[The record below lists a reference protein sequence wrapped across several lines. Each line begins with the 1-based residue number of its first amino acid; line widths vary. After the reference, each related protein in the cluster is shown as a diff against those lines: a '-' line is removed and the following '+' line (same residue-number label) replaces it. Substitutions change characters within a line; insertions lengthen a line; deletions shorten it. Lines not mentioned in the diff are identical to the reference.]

1 MRNKKSI
8 LSLAIV
14 CIFVFAA
21 CEKTNNGPTLTPEQK
36 ALTGRVWQL
45 QSLTVPQVN
54 DPSIDSSIIQ
64 SCADSALLAFDVY
77 GNFQLADRS
86 KNGCDSISVPYDK
99 GVWGLSSDNDSLLL
113 KGTRTFVW
121 KLETLNDSVIT
132 ATFRDSIS
140 PTKSWLKKITLK

>member
-1 MRNKKSI
+1 MKNKRSI

-14 CIFVFAA
+14 CILVFAA
-21 CEKTNNGPTLTPEQK
+21 CEKNDNGPSLTLGQK

-45 QSLTVPQVN
+45 QSLTVPQVS

-64 SCADSALLAFDVY
+64 PCADSALLAFDVY

-86 KNGCDSISVPYDK
+86 KNGCDSIAVPYDA
-99 GVWGLSSDNDSLLL
+99 GNWALSSDNDSLLL
-113 KGTRTFVW
+113 KGTRTFAW
-121 KLETLNDSVIT
+121 KLEKLNDTLII

-140 PTKSWLKKITLK
+140 PTESWLKKITLK